1 MAQLSTH
8 VLDTTRG
15 RPAAGVAVRLEKLG
29 GGDRWTQVATGTTN
43 DDGRIP
49 KMIPEGAALE
59 KATYR
64 ISFETGAYFK
74 TQDVQGFY
82 PSVSIVFEVR
92 DPGQHHHVPLLLN
105 PFGYSTYRG
114 S

>member
-15 RPAAGVAVRLEKLG
+15 RPAAGVAVRLEKVG
-29 GGDRWTQVATGTTN
+29 ADGSARAVASGTTN

-49 KMIPEGAALE
+49 KLAPEPGGLE
-59 KATYR
+59 KGVYR
-64 ISFETGAYFK
+64 IHFETGAYF
-74 TQDVQGFY
+74 TALGVQGFY
-82 PSVSIVFEVR
+82 PSVAITFEVR
-92 DPGQHHHVPLLLN
+92 EPSQHHHVPLLLN
-105 PFGYSTYRG
+105 PFGFSTYRG